1 MTKTKDVQEQVEEI
15 LQEQIALLRRR
26 AKECARQF
34 NHQIYDDLTAQYI
47 VLEKK
52 LKTLVAPNPAP
63 PISYSPE
70 GNHCS
75 ICDLY
80 DQWCEHIKSPV
91 AGSPTERAATMPA
104 ILGAP
109 YDLKN
114 AVPLDDP
121 YHRGGLWEY
130 TKAEP
135 SVEVVPVLTLEETI
149 HCSGTNEACVAPKL
163 NWTRSRQSS

>member
-1 MTKTKDVQEQVEEI
+1 MSKAKDVQEQVEEI

-34 NHQIYDDLTAQYI
+34 NHQVYDDLTAQYI

-52 LKTLVAPNPAP
+52 LKTLVAPNTNA
-63 PISYSPE
+63 
-70 GNHCS
+70 
-75 ICDLY
+75 
-80 DQWCEHIKSPV
+80 
-91 AGSPTERAATMPA
+91 PTERATTMPA
-104 ILGAP
+104 VLGAP

-130 TKAEP
+130 AKAEP

-149 HCSGTNEACVAPKL
+149 NCSGTNEACAAPKL